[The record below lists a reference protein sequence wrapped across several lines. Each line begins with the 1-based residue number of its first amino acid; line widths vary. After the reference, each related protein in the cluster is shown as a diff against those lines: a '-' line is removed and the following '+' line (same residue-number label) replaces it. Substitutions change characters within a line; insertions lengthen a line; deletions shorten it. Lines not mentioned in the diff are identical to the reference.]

1 MSERIE
7 FKTQALRPASFFWVY
22 YTCLCVCAYAHVG
35 VRMAEYEYRSRCG
48 GCRAVGIV
56 MTSRDIYR
64 GKPRMSFFIYD
75 EM

>member
-1 MSERIE
+1 
-7 FKTQALRPASFFWVY
+7 
-22 YTCLCVCAYAHVG
+22 
-35 VRMAEYEYRSRCG
+35 MAEYEYRSRCG

-75 EM
+75 KM

>member
-7 FKTQALRPASFFWVY
+7 FKTQALRPASFFFGVI
-22 YTCLCVCAYAHVG
+22 CAYAHGG

-56 MTSRDIYR
+56 MKSRDIYG

-75 EM
+75 KM

>member
-7 FKTQALRPASFFWVY
+7 FKTQALRPASFLVY
-22 YTCLCVCAYAHVG
+22 YAHM
-35 VRMAEYEYRSRCG
+35 RMAEYEYRSRCG

>member
-56 MTSRDIYR
+56 M
-64 GKPRMSFFIYD
+64 K
-75 EM
+75 